1 MDRAFENIN
10 EKVDYEWDLK
20 NNTETNHNT
29 GATIDYKNKTVEWL
43 MSSLNKSTDK
53 AKWYKRFLSKI
64 AEVNPKIK
72 KAILISIIP
81 IMIGSIGGNTVD
93 DITHE
98 VCVDGSV
105 ENNIIANIIAKYP
118 DMDKEKKIL
127 ANKLK
132 KASDT
137 EEEKIDDKSFDAF
150 IKNVAFRESSGRW
163 DVSNSGGFMGLYQI
177 GKESLRDASQRTK
190 DPDLK
195 DLHKKITKKK
205 FDNDPN
211 IFSVELQTKVF
222 KQLLKN
228 NRHYLRRYKKYI
240 GQTIGGIKI
249 TESGLLGAAHLVGN
263 GGIKKF
269 LRSGGKK
276 DDTDGNGTKCS
287 EYLKLFSDYEIDL
300 S

>member
-1 MDRAFENIN
+1 
-10 EKVDYEWDLK
+10 
-20 NNTETNHNT
+20 
-29 GATIDYKNKTVEWL
+29 
-43 MSSLNKSTDK
+43 
-53 AKWYKRFLSKI
+53 
-64 AEVNPKIK
+64 
-72 KAILISIIP
+72 
-81 IMIGSIGGNTVD
+81 
-93 DITHE
+93 
-98 VCVDGSV
+98 
-105 ENNIIANIIAKYP
+105 
-118 DMDKEKKIL
+118 
-127 ANKLK
+127 
-132 KASDT
+132 
-137 EEEKIDDKSFDAF
+137 
-150 IKNVAFRESSGRW
+150 
-163 DVSNSGGFMGLYQI
+163 MGLYQI

-249 TESGLLGAAHLVGN
+249 TESGLVGAAHLVGN